1 MPNQIVG
8 QNQGVLGL
16 WMYLPDDILMHIF
29 QFLPAA
35 SLLKAAQVR
44 RYIKFHIELHLL
56 NIVEL
61 LQLVLRLK
69 AVSVVDFCG
78 YLK

>member
-1 MPNQIVG
+1 LKTVLFVVIMPNHIVG
-8 QNQGVLGL
+8 QNQGILEL

-44 RYIKFHIELHLL
+44 RCCCF
-56 NIVEL
+56 
-61 LQLVLRLK
+61 
-69 AVSVVDFCG
+69 
-78 YLK
+78 

>member
-1 MPNQIVG
+1 VLFVAIMPDQIVG
-8 QNQGVLGL
+8 QNQGMLEL

-44 RYIKFHIELHLL
+44 R
-56 NIVEL
+56 
-61 LQLVLRLK
+61 R
-69 AVSVVDFCG
+69 C
-78 YLK
+78 